1 MKREQSFGAVVFN
14 DDKVLLVDHS
24 KGHIGFPK
32 GHIEEGESGK
42 DTAIREVKEE
52 TGIDIEIIGDFS
64 CSVEYSPKQNV
75 MKTVTYYIAKKIGG
89 ELLPQYT
96 EVSST
101 YFLDKNKVL
110 KRLTYENDKSVYN
123 QVLDKI
129 KEENIF

>member
-14 DDKVLLVDHS
+14 DDKVLLVVHS

-32 GHIEEGESGK
+32 GHIEKGEEGQ

-52 TGIDIEIIGDFS
+52 TGIDIEIISDFS
-64 CSVEYSPKQNV
+64 CSVEYSPKYNV

-89 ELLPQYT
+89 ELLPQYS

-101 YFLDKNKVL
+101 YFVDKDKVL
-110 KRLTYENDKSVYN
+110 SRLTYDNDKKVYKSV
-123 QVLDKI
+123 LEKI
-129 KEENIF
+129 KEEN